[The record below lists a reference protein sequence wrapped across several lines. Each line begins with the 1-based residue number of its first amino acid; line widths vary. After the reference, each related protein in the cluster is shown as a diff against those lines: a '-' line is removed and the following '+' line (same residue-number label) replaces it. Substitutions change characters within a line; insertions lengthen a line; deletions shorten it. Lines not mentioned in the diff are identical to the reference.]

1 MADTATRTEPTL
13 FTLGQLAE
21 RLDVPIHRLKYTIDI
36 HRIKPRF
43 SIGITRVWAKEDVPR
58 IESALAHV
66 ASNRKRK
73 R

>member
-21 RLDVPIHRLKYTIDI
+21 RLDVPIHRLKYAIDI
-36 HRIKPRF
+36 HGIKPRF
-43 SIGITRVWAKEDVPR
+43 RIGITRVWADEDVPR
-58 IESALAHV
+58 IKSALARV
-66 ASNRKRK
+66 AANRKGK